1 MSNFLLLS
9 ALPFLGVAPPS
20 LVFFNLNFKGIARNL
35 NGGQSTSEKGRNG
48 AMAYS
53 IPN

>member
-1 MSNFLLLS
+1 MCLKKII
-9 ALPFLGVAPPS
+9 
-20 LVFFNLNFKGIARNL
+20 FFNKIFKGIARNL

-53 IPN
+53 MPN